1 MKLNYFL
8 LIRFNKN
15 FAMKKLIINPIFYV
29 NKFLHRKS
37 IQKSESRK
45 ISVHY
50 RRDLDALGEY
60 IKV

>member
-1 MKLNYFL
+1 MKF
-8 LIRFNKN
+8 
-15 FAMKKLIINPIFYV
+15 IINLKFYLY
-29 NKFLHRKS
+29 KFLNRDNFKKNDS
-37 IQKSESRK
+37 GK

>member
-1 MKLNYFL
+1 M
-8 LIRFNKN
+8 IRFNKN
-15 FAMKKLIINPIFYV
+15 FVMKKLFVNPISYL